1 MINGEMRVKE
11 KVSRPD
17 KTGVWK
23 EDTTLPFNLSRMD
36 LFNGKQ
42 AIRFAEM
49 SIDEILDSKNRAANI
64 ANQAIEK
71 MIASAR
77 EKE

>member
-1 MINGEMRVKE
+1 MG

-17 KTGVWK
+17 KTGVWVNGSWRGYTGK
-23 EDTTLPFNLSRMD
+23 VSYWESHPYGKKGLKKGDGFYECIENSRD
-36 LFNGKQ
+36 
-42 AIRFAEM
+42 
-49 SIDEILDSKNRAANI
+49 I